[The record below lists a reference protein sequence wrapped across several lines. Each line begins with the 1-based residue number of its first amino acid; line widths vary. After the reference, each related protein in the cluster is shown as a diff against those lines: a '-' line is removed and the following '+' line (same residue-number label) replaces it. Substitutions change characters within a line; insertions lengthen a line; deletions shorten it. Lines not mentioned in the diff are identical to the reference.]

1 MNSKF
6 NKKGEIMGNL
16 IPGLSMSQVIYFL
29 KPIENI
35 REEIKL

>member
-1 MNSKF
+1 MNYKF
-6 NKKGEIMGNL
+6 NKEGELMGNS
-16 IPGLSMSQVIYFL
+16 IPGMSMSQVIYFL